1 MKNKIKLFGIL
12 ADTLRKSEIEIEHTK
27 SAQDLRLQL
36 NDKLPEIAGFRYIIF
51 VNNNELTDS
60 AEIHENDV
68 ISLVPPFA
76 GG

>member
-12 ADTLRKSEIEIEHTK
+12 ADTLRKSEIELEHTRFP
-27 SAQDLRLQL
+27 QDLRLQL
-36 NDKLPEIAGFRYIIF
+36 NDKLPEIAGFRFAIF
-51 VNNNELTDS
+51 VNNTELADSDEINE
-60 AEIHENDV
+60 EDV